1 MATSIIKLSKPEII
15 DTGVNYM
22 FSSANTW
29 EYTGLSLTIPA
40 NSEVSFHFANVFANV
55 PPTGI
60 AITNSAT
67 NAPSTDSNN
76 QWKLYAYSDTAPRVY
91 VSGII
96 PTQTTMYVWAKAS
109 SIDGKNNIHV
119 WGTIRTYNS

>member
-1 MATSIIKLSKPEII
+1 MIKLSKPEII
-15 DTGVNYM
+15 DTGVNYT

-40 NSEVSFHFANVFANV
+40 NSEVSLHFANIFANV

-60 AITNSAT
+60 AITNGAT
-67 NAPSTDSNN
+67 NAPSTTSDN

-91 VSGII
+91 VSGIM
-96 PTQTTMYVWAKAS
+96 PAQTTLYVWAKAS
-109 SIDGKNNIHV
+109 STGSPNNIHV